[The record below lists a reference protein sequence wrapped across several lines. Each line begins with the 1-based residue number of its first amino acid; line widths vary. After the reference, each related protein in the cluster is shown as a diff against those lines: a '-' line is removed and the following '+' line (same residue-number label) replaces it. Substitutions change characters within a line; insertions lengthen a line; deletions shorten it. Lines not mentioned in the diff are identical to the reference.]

1 MKKNALLKKSAV
13 VLAVAALAAL
23 AVWLGVFYRAD
34 ELKVTDGKIEGMRQT
49 WLVASFPVNGE
60 KAYRKLADVSTP
72 KDLSAVRDAPDTDGD
87 PLTGVFA
94 YEGKAGTAFE
104 GFSVTVTG
112 VEGGLTG
119 TAQSIAEVPG
129 TLEKTADGLVFD
141 MASPYKEAAIRVT
154 VTAPEGTGEEALLKC
169 LEAAVLRITPG
180 KKLSG
185 IAADFKLNFIDDA
198 RWKYLWTGLGVTLE
212 ITLFAVLMGI
222 AIGVVVAVVRT
233 TWEQNAEALPRG
245 LRRGLLKAAN
255 SLCQVY
261 LTVIRGTPV
270 VIQLMI
276 AYYIVFV
283 SSRNGVLVA
292 ILSFGINS
300 GAYVAEIIRGG
311 LMSVDRGQ
319 LEAGRSLGFNY
330 VQTMA
335 FIIVPQA
342 FRTVLPALANEFIV
356 LLKET
361 SVAGYV
367 AVRDLTKGGDIIRG
381 VTYSAF
387 MPLLAVAAIYLVL
400 VMFFTRLVS
409 KLEGRLRSG
418 EH

>member
-1 MKKNALLKKSAV
+1 MKRSTLIK
-13 VLAVAALAAL
+13 AAGILAAVI
-23 AVWLGVFYRAD
+23 ALGLIIWFSAFYRAD
-34 ELKVTDGKIEGMRQT
+34 EIRVTDGKLEGVRQT
-49 WLVASFPVNGE
+49 WLVASFPMNGE
-60 KAYRKLADVSTP
+60 KAYRKLADVSAP
-72 KDLSAVRDAPDTDGD
+72 RELSQVKDAPDTDGD
-87 PLTGVFA
+87 PLTTFFVF
-94 YEGKAGTAFE
+94 EGKAGTAYE
-104 GFSVTVTG
+104 GYRVTVEG
-112 VEGGLTG
+112 LEGGAQG
-119 TAQSIAEVPG
+119 TPHSAAGAEG
-129 TLEKTADGLVFD
+129 LISETDGGIVFD
-141 MASPYKEAAIRVT
+141 MPSPYSEAVIRLT
-154 VTAPEGTGEEALLKC
+154 VTAPEGAAKDTALAC
-169 LEAAVLRITPG
+169 LDAAAAKVTPG
-180 KKLSG
+180 KKLSAL
-185 IAADFKLNFIDDA
+185 AADFKLNFIDDA

-222 AIGVVVAVVRT
+222 AIGVIVAVIRT
-233 TWEQNAEALPRG
+233 TWEQNAETLPRG
-245 LRRGLLKAAN
+245 LKRALLRLAN

-283 SSRNGVLVA
+283 STRNGVLVA
-292 ILSFGINS
+292 IFSFGINS

-361 SVAGYV
+361 SVSGYV

-400 VMFFTRLVS
+400 VMFFTRMVS
-409 KLEGRLRSG
+409 RLEGRLRAG